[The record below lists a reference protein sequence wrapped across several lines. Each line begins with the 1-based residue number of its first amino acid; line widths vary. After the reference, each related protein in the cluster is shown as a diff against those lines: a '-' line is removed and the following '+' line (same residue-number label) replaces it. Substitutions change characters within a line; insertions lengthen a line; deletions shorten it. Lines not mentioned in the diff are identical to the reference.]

1 MGRGL
6 DLERNFAL
14 EFVRVSEAAAIAS
27 ARLMGRGNE
36 KDADHAA
43 VTAMRKAFDKVDFHG
58 TVRIGE
64 GERDEAPMLYIGEE
78 VGARRP
84 GSPKLDLA
92 IDPLEGTT
100 ICSKGLPNSL
110 SVIAVAEE
118 GNFLYAPDSYM
129 QKIAVGREASSAIDL
144 DAPVYENLKNIAKA
158 KKCSISDLTVV
169 VLDRPRHEDLI
180 QEIRAA
186 GSRIWM
192 IQDGDVQA
200 AIATSIPGT
209 GVDVLMGI
217 GGAPEGVISAA
228 ALKCVG
234 GNFQGRLKFISAE
247 QRQRAINMGL
257 KDPDKLFQQ
266 EELAA
271 GPVMFCASGVTDG
284 SMLKGVN
291 FYGGGATTHSLVMR
305 SETGTVR
312 FVETHHNFLRKP
324 FD

>member
-1 MGRGL
+1 M
-6 DLERNFAL
+6 ERNFAL

-36 KDADHAA
+36 KEADLAA
-43 VTAMRKAFDKVDFHG
+43 VTAMRKAFDKIDFHG
-58 TVRIGE
+58 VVRIGE

-78 VGARRP
+78 VGSRKSGCA
-84 GSPKLDLA
+84 KLDLA

-100 ICSKGLPNSL
+100 ICAKGLPNSL

-129 QKIAVGREASSAIDL
+129 QKIAVGPDASSAIDL
-144 DAPVYENLKNIAKA
+144 DASVRQNLTNIAKA
-158 KKCSISDLTVV
+158 KKCSVQDLTVV
-169 VLDRPRHEDLI
+169 VLDRQRHEGLI
-180 QEIRAA
+180 REVREV
-186 GSRIWM
+186 GSRIWL

-200 AIATSIPGT
+200 AIATAVPNT
-209 GVDVLMGI
+209 GVDVLLGT
-217 GGAPEGVISAA
+217 GGAPEGVIAAA

-234 GNFQGRLKFISAE
+234 GNFQGRLKFTSDA
-247 QRQRAINMGL
+247 QRQRARGMGVS
-257 KDPDKLFQQ
+257 DPDKVFCL

-284 SMLKGVN
+284 SMLKGVK
-291 FYGGGATTHSLVMR
+291 FYGGGASTHSLVMR

-312 FVETHHNFLRKP
+312 FIETTHNFLQKTL
-324 FD
+324 DHY